1 MPSTL
6 RKHIRRLAGA
16 STVSTALAA
25 ALVAFA
31 LPASAAVTP
40 AATPAPRAHVA
51 RQPHIMYIMLENTD
65 YSQSAGASS
74 MPYWNELA
82 HEYAVFTQSF
92 GWTYPSEPNYME
104 FLTGSTEGLSGDCDP
119 GIPGE
124 SGCPADA
131 TASDIVAN
139 TLTDEMENAGI
150 SWHAYFQA
158 DPTGC
163 YQGSGGG
170 TNGNYDDEHNPF
182 ELMADF
188 AKQCPHLSNF
198 DSLIPNLNSP
208 NAADFNW
215 VIPDLD
221 NDGGDNGTMYS
232 GDTWMNAVVPQ
243 ILNSTWYKQGG
254 QVIISYDTGY
264 QDTQGLI
271 TPENVTNPN
280 GPGGLIPA
288 IVISAHT
295 KGMGVVSLPHN
306 TAGLLRSVEEAYG
319 LPLLGDSADPANGSL
334 GNALVSGRPEGPPPS
349 PAFNGA
355 IFRAGSNKELQVT
368 NLRGPS
374 ESFNGIY
381 RFPDG
386 QTIEAGENNL
396 GQGIV
401 ATPTRGAFAVPGT
414 TNLMSISCVSA
425 STCYAVGLGILNNDD
440 AAVVTVVNGIPATVT
455 QVPDMYAF
463 YGVSCPTTSTCY
475 AVGYDTSDAADAVV
489 TITNGVPGQ
498 PIEVPENGAPWL
510 NAISCPTA
518 TQCYAAG
525 INNYQAA
532 IVPIVSG
539 IPQNPIPDPDASSP
553 DNNFANLWY
562 LNGIDCPSVGN
573 CVAVGETASTQ
584 QGAVVTLVNGQLTD
598 VDPTNGP
605 TAQVVPNTS
614 YLYGVACTSMSSCI
628 LVGSSAI
635 GTNNEPVGAV
645 SMFTNGT
652 AAPAT
657 VYPQADG
664 FGPAVCGT
672 TLSSCD
678 FVGSS
683 IS

>member
-1 MPSTL
+1 MQ
-6 RKHIRRLAGA
+6 RKHIRRLSGA
-16 STVSTALAA
+16 STVGTALAA
-25 ALVAFA
+25 ALIAFA
-31 LPASAAVTP
+31 LPASAAVTHS
-40 AATPAPRAHVA
+40 AAAPAPSAHGSGT
-51 RQPHIMYIMLENTD
+51 PHIMYINLENTD
-65 YSQSAGASS
+65 YSQTAGASS

-82 HEYAVFTQSF
+82 HEYAVFTQAF
-92 GWTYPSEPNYME
+92 GWTYPSLPNYME
-104 FLTGSTEGLSGDCDP
+104 FLTGSTNGISSDCDP
-119 GIPGE
+119 GDA
-124 SGCPADA
+124 GCTNLTP
-131 TASDIVAN
+131 N
-139 TLTDEMENAGI
+139 TLTDEMEKAGI
-150 SWHAYFQA
+150 SWHAYFQD

-163 YQGSGGG
+163 DNSPNDFF
-170 TNGNYDDEHNPF
+170 TGNYDVEHNAF
-182 ELMADF
+182 AYMADF
-188 AKQCPHLSNF
+188 EQQCSHLSNF
-198 DSLIPNLNSP
+198 DSLISSLNSP

-264 QDTQGLI
+264 EDGQGLP
-271 TPENVTNPN
+271 TQENNPNIPN

-306 TAGLLRSVEEAYG
+306 TAGLLRSVEQAYG

-334 GNALVSGRPEGPPPS
+334 GDALVSGRPEGFPS
-349 PAFNGA
+349 PSPTFNGA
-355 IFRAGSNKELQVT
+355 IFHLARSNERLHVT
-368 NLRGPS
+368 NLPGSS

-386 QTIEAGENNL
+386 RTIEAGENNL
-396 GQGIV
+396 GQGVV
-401 ATPTRGAFAVPGT
+401 ATPTRGAVAVPGT

-425 STCYAVGLGILNNDD
+425 STCYAVGLGTLNNDD
-440 AAVVTVVNGIPATVT
+440 AAVVTVVNGIPTKVT

-463 YGVSCPTTSTCY
+463 YGVSCPSTSTCY

-498 PIEVPENGAPWL
+498 PIEAPENGAPWL
-510 NAISCPTA
+510 NAISCPTT

-525 INNYQAA
+525 INNFQAA
-532 IVPIVSG
+532 IVPIVNG
-539 IPQNPIPDPDASSP
+539 IPQNPIPDQDASSP

-573 CVAVGETASTQ
+573 CVAVGETANTQ
-584 QGAVVTLVNGQLTD
+584 QGAVVTLVNGQLTN

-635 GTNNEPVGAV
+635 GTNNGPAGAV
-645 SMFTNGT
+645 SIFTNGT

-657 VYPQADG
+657 VYPQANG
-664 FGPAVCGT
+664 FGPGVCGT

>member
-1 MPSTL
+1 MRLMLCKRVWRCL
-6 RKHIRRLAGA
+6 RASSVGA
-16 STVSTALAA
+16 VLAA
-25 ALVAFA
+25 GLVAFA
-31 LPASAAVTP
+31 LPASAAVNNTVSAPTP
-40 AATPAPRAHVA
+40 QAHP
-51 RQPHIMYIMLENTD
+51 PHIMYIMMENTD

-82 HEYAVFTQSF
+82 HQYAVFTQAF

-119 GIPGE
+119 GITGE
-124 SGCPADA
+124 SGCPSDTA
-131 TASDIVAN
+131 TSSIVAN
-139 TLTDEMENAGI
+139 TLTDEMEKAGI
-150 SWHAYFQA
+150 SWHGYFQG
-158 DPTGC
+158 DPSGC

-188 AKQCPHLSNF
+188 VQQCSHLSNF
-198 DSLIPNLNSP
+198 DSLISDLNSP

-243 ILNSTWYKQGG
+243 ILNSAWYKQGG

-264 QDTQGLI
+264 EDSQGLI
-271 TPENVTNPN
+271 TPENVNNPN

-295 KGMGVVSLPHN
+295 KGMGVVSVPHN
-306 TAGLLRSVEEAYG
+306 TAGLLRSVEQAYG

-334 GNALVSGRPEGPPPS
+334 GDALVSGRPEGSAPAS
-349 PAFNGA
+349 PTFSGG
-355 IFRAGSNKELQVT
+355 IFQVGSNSRLHVT
-368 NLRGPS
+368 NLPGSS

-381 RFPDG
+381 RFGDG
-386 QTIEAGENNL
+386 QTIEAGENDL
-396 GQGIV
+396 GQGVV
-401 ATPTRGAFAVPGT
+401 ATPTRGAIAVPGA
-414 TNLMSISCVSA
+414 TNLLSISCVSA
-425 STCYAVGLGILNNDD
+425 STCYAVGMGSLDDDD
-440 AAVVTVVNGIPATVT
+440 AAVANVVNGIPTKVT

-463 YGVSCPTTSTCY
+463 YGVSCPTTGTCY

-498 PIEVPENGAPWL
+498 PIEVPVNGAPWL

-525 INNYQAA
+525 INDYQAA

-539 IPQNPIPDPDASSP
+539 IPQNPIPNPDASSP

-573 CVAVGETASTQ
+573 CVAVGETANAH
-584 QGAVVTLVNGQLTD
+584 QGAVVTLLNGQLTN

-614 YLYGVACTSMSSCI
+614 YLYGVACTSMSS
-628 LVGSSAI
+628 
-635 GTNNEPVGAV
+635 
-645 SMFTNGT
+645 
-652 AAPAT
+652 
-657 VYPQADG
+657 
-664 FGPAVCGT
+664 
-672 TLSSCD
+672 
-678 FVGSS
+678 
-683 IS
+683 